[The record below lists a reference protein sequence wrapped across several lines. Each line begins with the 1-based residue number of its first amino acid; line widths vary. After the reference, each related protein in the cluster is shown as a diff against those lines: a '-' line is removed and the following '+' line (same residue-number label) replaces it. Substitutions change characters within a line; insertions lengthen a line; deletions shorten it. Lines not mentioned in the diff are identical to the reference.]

1 MRRITVLILLLLMI
15 SLFNIRVHALPTTL
29 LPFKVLYLDTTKTV
43 GILDWEG
50 SDTISYSY
58 TTEGTATSGGFTTTT
73 DYAFSGSYSY
83 YWYAETSD
91 TDESLTVTFT
101 FTPRLHEIRLK
112 WRTTDVNEAN
122 EIVIVTVYCDN
133 EEVYSEETNGVNYES
148 LWVKI
153 DLDNSFVG
161 YKEMKVEVQFTGV
174 SSYRKCY
181 IYIDAGKRFGT
192 RLSEEN
198 LQVEY
203 WVERIGIDTYRVH
216 YILDESQFVTT
227 WGVAYIE
234 GSYYIEEGNGG
245 RYGGLDFGEGDYI
258 KIPDSSSLDEAFG
271 TLTWT
276 KEALVYFR
284 SIEEYGVLPDKM
296 EGGYWSNSLGGIW
309 SNIDGKLYVVIGS
322 GESGNP
328 PNGYVKI
335 GLTVNLNEWVFITGI
350 ADGNYLY
357 GYVNGELQGSKTI
370 TDYIKNNLA
379 PNDAP
384 VMIGRRTELKNN
396 DYIDGIVAFI
406 TAYKRTLPSDEI
418 YDNYINEEPTNTTG
432 LVLYLAPWSID
443 PILGWWY
450 DVSGYSN
457 HGKIYYAQVSSEKAK
472 GLTIVPGN
480 DAYPCNEWKF
490 YRDYTESQYPHEHYF
505 IILRFDNST
514 LCNSTLQIDYGSGED
529 EVNNYLWYK
538 EKSSIT
544 AEFYTVK
551 NGSDWYR
558 HFRVH
563 PSITAYVPNPTE
575 SYSYITFNIHDY
587 TSSFENSS
595 LLVYD
600 TKSRLIQEELISS
613 TYQAVCYLKPYESYL
628 LVIRKGTEERAIGWI
643 VIDSATKDLYIGVLP
658 PTYTSL
664 FKDVKYSVEDD
675 ESNTQMTITI
685 NASSSFNYKVEIY
698 RNGTLEFSKEG
709 EGVTA
714 VSITYDYTETGFRE
728 VHISITDPSTGD
740 SMTRIHYTGRAIEQM
755 PSPPDRITLIT
766 QLLNNTVMNQLQ
778 QYASIGLENII
789 AYLLAISVFLLL
801 ATKYSLGSGMIGS
814 GIAIIFV
821 KAYLGSVTAFPDLMI
836 STIII
841 FGGIYELTKKR

>member
-15 SLFNIRVHALPTTL
+15 SLFNIRVQALPTTL
-29 LPFKVLYLDTTKTV
+29 LPFKVLYLDTTKVV
-43 GILDWEG
+43 GVLDWEG

-58 TTEGTATSGGFTTTT
+58 TTEGSAGSGGFTTTT
-73 DYAFSGSYSY
+73 DYAYSGSYSF
-83 YWYAETSD
+83 YWYAETYS

-112 WRTTDVNEAN
+112 WKTTDVNEAN

-153 DLDNSFVG
+153 DLDGCFVG
-161 YKEMKVEVQFTGV
+161 YKTMKVEIQFTGV
-174 SSYRKCY
+174 SSYRKCLV
-181 IYIDAGKRFGT
+181 YIDAGKRFGT

-203 WVERIGIDTYRVH
+203 WVERIGVDTYRVH

-227 WGVAYIE
+227 WGVAYLQ
-234 GSYYIEEGNGG
+234 GDYHLEEGNGG
-245 RYGGLDFGEGDYI
+245 RYGGLDFDVGDYVEISDSASLDITANFSESILIYKRQTPDSWGWFIKKGEGI
-258 KIPDSSSLDEAFG
+258 FEHITNERNSVEWWVRFTDEGRKCIIYVSNHWENNKWYHFTFVRKPG
-271 TLTWT
+271 
-276 KEALVYFR
+276 
-284 SIEEYGVLPDKM
+284 EY
-296 EGGYWSNSLGGIW
+296 W
-309 SNIDGKLYVVIGS
+309 KLY
-322 GESGNP
+322 
-328 PNGYVKI
+328 
-335 GLTVNLNEWVFITGI
+335 T
-350 ADGNYLY
+350 
-357 GYVNGELQGSKTI
+357 NGECTYTSYSYLSNPIAT
-370 TDYIKNNLA
+370 NNEPLYLGCK
-379 PNDAP
+379 PDRP
-384 VMIGRRTELKNN
+384 RF
-396 DYIDGIVAFI
+396 DGIISLYYV
-406 TAYKRTLPSDEI
+406 YNRTLGEDEI
-418 YDNYINEEPTNTTG
+418 YDNYINEEPVNKTS
-432 LVLYLAPWSID
+432 LVLYLARWSID

-450 DVSGYSN
+450 DCSGYSN
-457 HGKIYYAQVSSEKAK
+457 HGKIYYAQVSEEKAK

-505 IILRFDNST
+505 IILRFDNGT

-538 EKSSIT
+538 EKSQIT
-544 AEFYTVK
+544 VEFYTVK
-551 NGSDWYR
+551 NSSDWYR

-563 PSITAYVPNPTE
+563 PSITAYVPNPDE

-587 TSSFENSS
+587 TSSFANSS

-600 TKSRLIQEELISS
+600 TKSRLIQEELVSS

-628 LVIRKGTEERAIGWI
+628 LVIRKGSEERAIGWI

-664 FKDVKYSVEDD
+664 FGDVKYSVEDD
-675 ESNTQMTITI
+675 EENTVMTITI
-685 NASSSFNYKVEIY
+685 NASSTFNYKVEIY

-709 EGVTA
+709 SGVTT

-755 PSPPDRITLIT
+755 PTPPDRIPLIT

-801 ATKYSLGSGMIGS
+801 ATKYSLGTGMIGS
-814 GIAIIFV
+814 GIVIIFV

>member
-1 MRRITVLILLLLMI
+1 MRRISLLLLLLLTI
-15 SLFNIRVHALPTTL
+15 SIFNFRVQALPTTL

-58 TTEGTATSGGFTTTT
+58 TTEGSASSGGFTTTT
-73 DYAFSGSYSY
+73 DYAFSGSYSFH
-83 YWYAETSD
+83 WYAETYS
-91 TDESLTVTFT
+91 TDESLTVTFS

-112 WRTTDVNEAN
+112 WKTTDVNEAN

-148 LWVKI
+148 LWIKI
-153 DLDNSFVG
+153 DLDGCFVG
-161 YKEMKVEVQFTGV
+161 YKEMKVEIQFTGV
-174 SSYRKCY
+174 SSYRRCY
-181 IYIDAGKRFGT
+181 VYIDAGKRFGT

-203 WVERIGIDTYRVH
+203 WVERIGVDTYRVH
-216 YILDESQFVTT
+216 YILDESAFVTT
-227 WGVAYIE
+227 WGVAYLQ
-234 GSYYIEEGNGG
+234 GDYYLEEGNGG
-245 RYGGLDFGEGDYI
+245 RYGGLSFDGTDDYVEV
-258 KIPDSSSLDEAFG
+258 PDSSSLDITNEITIEGMFQFPMDLTEEVESRWYGGLEKATHHAYGLGWQDWTDGWTLELYDTGG
-271 TLTWT
+271 TRYAIDTFD
-276 KEALVYFR
+276 VYAYA
-284 SIEEYGVLPDKM
+284 EVWYHVVGVYD
-296 EGGYWSNSLGGIW
+296 GY
-309 SNIDGKLYVVIGS
+309 
-322 GESGNP
+322 
-328 PNGYVKI
+328 NGAV
-335 GLTVNLNEWVFITGI
+335 
-350 ADGNYLY
+350 
-357 GYVNGELQGSKTI
+357 YVNGEEKVKVSVGEFTI
-370 TDYIKNNLA
+370 RTNDYPLT
-379 PNDAP
+379 
-384 VMIGRRTELKNN
+384 IGRMQEYFN
-396 DYIDGIVAFI
+396 GIIAFVLI
-406 TAYKRTLPSDEI
+406 YNRPLSSDEI
-418 YDNYINEEPTNTTG
+418 YDNYTNEEPTNTTG
-432 LVLYLAPWSID
+432 LVLYLSRWSID

-450 DVSGYSN
+450 DISGYSN
-457 HGKIYYAQVSSEKAK
+457 HGKIYYAQVSEEKAK

-480 DAYPCNEWKF
+480 WAYPCSEWKF
-490 YRDYTESQYPHEHYF
+490 YRDYTESTYPHEHYF
-505 IILRFDNST
+505 IILRFDNGT

-529 EVNNYLWYK
+529 EVSNYLWYK
-538 EKSSIT
+538 EKTSIT
-544 AEFYTVK
+544 AEFYTLK

-563 PSITAYVPNPTE
+563 PSITAYVPNPDE

-587 TSSFENSS
+587 TSSFANSS

-675 ESNTQMTITI
+675 ESNTVMTITI
-685 NASSSFNYKVEIY
+685 NGSSSFNYKVEIY
-698 RNGTLEFSKEG
+698 KNGTLEFSKEG
-709 EGVTA
+709 SGVTT
-714 VSITYDYTETGFRE
+714 VSITYDYDTTGFRE

-755 PSPPDRITLIT
+755 PSPPDRIPLIT

-778 QYASIGLENII
+778 QYSTIGLENII

-801 ATKYSLGSGMIGS
+801 ATKYSLGAGMIGS
-814 GIAIIFV
+814 GIVIIFV
-821 KAYLGSVTAFPDLMI
+821 KAYLGSVTAFPDLMV